1 MVLVHLMNPQQLQYL
16 LCLTK
21 TRKDLSIAQE
31 GTLWADE
38 NSPAGTLRCLN
49 HMYGKK
55 KAVRSSILHRF
66 IIKGET
72 WKLFKQVP
80 TVLVPAQDGK
90 EAHFF
95 YAAYDPVKLNHEDI
109 LHQAFDRH
117 GIIHQPP
124 KIGTIAEVRE
134 KARVHNEYESAPPKS
149 AEYAQLFEHDYNEVV
164 QDSPNLQPRKRARVS
179 TNIIPKSLDNDRS
192 SSSDTF

>member
-1 MVLVHLMNPQQLQYL
+1 MVLMHPMNPQQLQYL
-16 LCLTK
+16 FCLTK
-21 TRKDLSIAQE
+21 TRKDLAIAQE

-38 NSPAGTLRCLN
+38 NSPAGTFRCLN

-72 WKLFKQVP
+72 WQLFKQVP
-80 TVLVPAQDGK
+80 TLLVPARDGK

-95 YAAYDPVKLNHEDI
+95 YAAYDPVELNQEDI
-109 LHQAFDRH
+109 VHQAFDRH
-117 GIIHQPP
+117 GIIHQPER
-124 KIGTIAEVRE
+124 IGTIAEVRE
-134 KARVHNEYESAPPKS
+134 KGRVHNEYESADPKS
-149 AEYAQLFEHDYNEVV
+149 TEYAQLFEHDYNEVV
-164 QDSPNLQPRKRARVS
+164 EDEVEEQPRKRARVG
-179 TNIIPKSLDNDRS
+179 TNIMPKSLDTDS